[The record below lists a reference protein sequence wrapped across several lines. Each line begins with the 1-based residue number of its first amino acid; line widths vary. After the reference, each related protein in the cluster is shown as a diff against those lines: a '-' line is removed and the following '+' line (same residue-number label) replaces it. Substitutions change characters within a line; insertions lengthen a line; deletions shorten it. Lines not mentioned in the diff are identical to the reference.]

1 MASAH
6 IMTLL
11 PVNTWR
17 SGLAKLAN
25 AQAHTL
31 GTDTPVPEDE
41 ENREDGLGQEI
52 EDTVEYSLTVWSNDI
67 STFADTP
74 SHWVK

>member
-41 ENREDGLGQEI
+41 ENREDGLGQAGI
-52 EDTVEYSLTVWSNDI
+52 RRVRSTLARGTRSN
-67 STFADTP
+67 
-74 SHWVK
+74 